1 MTDINPPEA
10 IAHEALFPEKMA
22 SEPLSCFDP
31 AVNGGAM
38 LPVAE
43 GIDRILGQLNWP
55 QQNEEVALAEAVN
68 RVLAQDQ
75 ISTIN
80 VPQQT
85 NSAMDGYAIGAATL
99 NGSEQQSF
107 KVVGQVFAG
116 GSYPGTVGSGEAV
129 EIMTGAPVPA
139 GTDTIIMREMTER
152 QGDNMTFSGPV
163 TVGQHVRQR
172 GEDINA
178 GAAVLSAGCLI
189 RPQEQGLLASLGMQK
204 VEVYRQLTVA
214 VFSTGDEVVSQGQA
228 LPENSIYDTNR
239 FTLQG
244 MLQRLGCRV
253 IDLGII
259 EDNQQVMES
268 TLSEAAGQADMV
280 ISSGGVSMGQA
291 DYIKLALQAVGEINF
306 WRIAMRPGRPLAFG
320 QLDADTGTDIGSG
333 KTPFFGLPGNP
344 VSVMVTFLQFVQPA
358 LRKMM
363 GQRDWQPLRMTAV
376 AEHRLKS
383 RLNRIDYSRGIY
395 RINDQG
401 RLVVSSTGAQGSGIL
416 MSMVQANCLIEIGEQ
431 YSHIEAGERVLIQP
445 FADLL

>member
-1 MTDINPPEA
+1 MTETISPETVS
-10 IAHEALFPEKMA
+10 PEKTA
-22 SEPLSCFDP
+22 AEPLSCFDP

-43 GIDRILGQLNWP
+43 SIERILGQLSWP
-55 QQNEEVALAEAVN
+55 QQTEEVVLAEAVN

-85 NSAMDGYAIGAATL
+85 NSAMDGYAICAAAL
-99 NGSEQQSF
+99 NESEQQSF

-116 GSYPGTVGSGEAV
+116 GSYPGTVGSDEAV

-139 GTDTIIMREMTER
+139 GTDSIIMREMTER

-163 TVGQHVRQR
+163 AVGQHVRQR
-172 GEDINA
+172 GEDIRA
-178 GAAVLSAGCLI
+178 GAAALSAGCLI

-204 VEVYRQLTVA
+204 VKVFRQLTVA
-214 VFSTGDEVVSQGQA
+214 VFSTGDEVISQGQP
-228 LPENSIYDTNR
+228 LPENCIYDTNR
-239 FTLQG
+239 FTLIG
-244 MLQRLGCRV
+244 LLQRMGCRV

-320 QLDADTGTDIGSG
+320 QLGADTETVAGKEAG

-344 VSVMVTFLQFVQPA
+344 VAVMVTFLQFVQPA

-363 GQRDWQPLRMTAV
+363 GQRDWQPVRMTAV
-376 AEHRLKS
+376 AEHTLKS
-383 RLNRIDYSRGIY
+383 RRNRIDYSRGIY
-395 RINDQG
+395 RINDQSQ
-401 RLVVSSTGAQGSGIL
+401 LVVSSTGAQGSGIL
-416 MSMVQANCLIEIGEQ
+416 TSMVQANCLIEIGESKAQ
-431 YSHIEAGERVLIQP
+431 VEAGQRVLIQP
-445 FADLL
+445 FGDML